1 MTIKMIATDLD
12 GTLLTSDHRIS
23 PKTKKALQR
32 ADKMGIKVVPASG
45 RPLPGVLPYLK
56 ELNISGHDN
65 YAILFNGGVVQR
77 LTGEKLISNDLSY
90 ADLKEF
96 LHYQKL
102 GKVNLHFMTENHYYT
117 MDRNL
122 SIIMAAASALNNMK
136 IRVRDL
142 EQVPED
148 FHFIKAEFSGPANEI
163 KAFKQNLPEVFFDK
177 WNASSSGI
185 SSLGTDTIE
194 VNNLVASKGLA
205 IHQLAHRLGIH
216 ENEVVVFG
224 DQGND
229 LSMFE
234 NNNFYKVAMGNAISA
249 LKERAD
255 FVTKDHD
262 DDGIAYALNKILA
275 SQV

>member
-1 MTIKMIATDLD
+1 MLIKMIATDLD
-12 GTLLTSDHRIS
+12 GTLLTSDHRIGS
-23 PKTKKALQR
+23 KTKKALQM
-32 ADKMGIKVVPASG
+32 ANKMGIKVVPASG

-56 ELNISGHDN
+56 QLNISGHSN

-77 LTGEKLISNDLSY
+77 LTGEKLISNDLTY
-90 ADLKEF
+90 EDLKEM
-96 LHYQKL
+96 LHYQQL

-142 EQVPED
+142 PQIPQD
-148 FHFIKAEFSGPANEI
+148 FRFIKAEFSGSASEI
-163 KAFKQNLPEVFFDK
+163 KDFRENLPKVFFEK
-177 WNASSSGI
+177 WNTSSSGI

-205 IHQLAHRLGIH
+205 IHQLAHRLGFH

-234 NNNFYKVAMGNAISA
+234 NNNFYKVAMGNAISD

-255 FVTKDHD
+255 LITKDHD
-262 DDGIAYALNKILA
+262 DDGIAYALKKIIT

>member
-1 MTIKMIATDLD
+1 MAIKMIATDLD

-23 PKTKKALQR
+23 SKTKKALQM
-32 ADKMGIKVVPASG
+32 ANKMGIKVVPASG

-56 ELNISGHDN
+56 QLNISGRNN

-77 LTGEKLISNDLSY
+77 LTGEKLISNDLTY
-90 ADLKEF
+90 EDLKEI
-96 LHYQKL
+96 LHYQQL

-142 EQVPED
+142 PQIPQD
-148 FHFIKAEFSGPANEI
+148 FRFIKAEFSGSASEI
-163 KAFKQNLPEVFFDK
+163 KDFREKLPKVFFEK

-194 VNNLVASKGLA
+194 VNNLAASKGLA
-205 IHQLAHRLGIH
+205 IHQLAHRLGFH

-234 NNNFYKVAMGNAISA
+234 NNNFYKVAMENAISD

-255 FVTKDHD
+255 LITKDHD
-262 DDGIAYALNKILA
+262 DDGIAYALKKIIT